1 MTSDEYDSYIRYVK
15 TLDEEDL
22 ELETECAFVQ
32 INDEDESIKY
42 DLCMKEAHERRHTYG
57 R

>member
-1 MTSDEYDSYIRYVK
+1 MTSEEYDSYIRYVK

-42 DLCMKEAHERRHTYG
+42 DLCMKEAHERGSTYG
-57 R
+57 